1 MFFTMEDRDE
11 EISINADQFG
21 DSFARDTNVEELREV
36 CNLNYLIESWLWD

>member
-11 EISINADQFG
+11 EISINTDRFG

-36 CNLNYLIESWLWD
+36 CIFEPSH